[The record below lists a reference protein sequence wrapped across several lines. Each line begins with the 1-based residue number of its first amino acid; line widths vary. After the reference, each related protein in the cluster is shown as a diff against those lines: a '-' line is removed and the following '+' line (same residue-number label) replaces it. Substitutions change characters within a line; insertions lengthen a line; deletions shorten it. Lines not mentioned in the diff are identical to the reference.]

1 MLAALFLAA
10 LMMRV
15 DEGNA
20 DDDSQAHISAL
31 LILVVL
37 AVFVVL
43 FFYIIKEVRSELR
56 KDFKAIRSSTMA
68 KSPNSQSPKEVAL
81 KEISGK
87 ELLRLMFPNETDVQI
102 EDYTSRGIS
111 MDGNLT
117 NDTHTSLGTTL

>member
-20 DDDSQAHISAL
+20 DDDSQAHVSAL

-56 KDFKAIRSSTMA
+56 KDFKAIRESTMA
-68 KSPNSQSPKEVAL
+68 KCRNSQSVDRATNELAPIKL
-81 KEISGK
+81 KLGK
-87 ELLRLMFPNETDVQI
+87 NV
-102 EDYTSRGIS
+102 
-111 MDGNLT
+111 NLT
-117 NDTHTSLGTTL
+117 NDSHSSMGSKL